1 MSYIINKRDGTQLTT
16 VLEGTTDT
24 TATSLTLVGQ
34 NYIGWGEIF
43 QENLVHLMENFAR
56 SAIPA
61 NALVGQLWFD
71 TTSKRLNVLVAED
84 LWRPLVTSVINT
96 LPPASPNVGD
106 FWYDTTRR
114 QLRVW
119 NSTAWQII
127 GPVYTATQGPTG
139 ANAISISDN
148 LNTPR
153 HVVSLESRGAT
164 FAIFNP
170 YTEFLTLA
178 DVDGFGNTIPRGF
191 SFRSNI
197 SSDVLFHGTVEN
209 SMTLQGISPDVFL
222 RGDQDDF
229 TTGNLNIINNG
240 GLWLGESSEA
250 RITYEPV
257 TNNVIFAVSKNE
269 TNFRLTGIY
278 NSGEKTLLQSN
289 VQSGM
294 LTVYDDP
301 VDSMGIST
309 KNYTD
314 NNITQAESRQNTN
327 LRNNVAAINN
337 SIGILTT
344 EINTVNNYAFN
355 NVTQINANLLLK
367 AAIAS
372 PTLTGVPAAPTAAAG
387 TNTTQLATTAF
398 VKTAVDAAVAQIPP
412 GIPTGGIILWSG
424 SVGAIPAGW
433 ALCNGSN
440 GTPDLR
446 SRFVVGAG
454 SAYNVNATGGTA
466 DAVVV
471 SHSHSITDPGHRHLM
486 PGDDQLAFANGAAGW
501 PARSAGG
508 FGYDARSVGGGGG
521 QIWLTSDST
530 IGISVNSAG
539 QSGVG
544 ANLPPYY
551 ALAYIMKTA

>member
-1 MSYIINKRDGTQLTT
+1 
-16 VLEGTTDT
+16 
-24 TATSLTLVGQ
+24 
-34 NYIGWGEIF
+34 
-43 QENLVHLMENFAR
+43 MENFAR
-56 SAIPA
+56 SALPA

-71 TTSKRLNVLVAED
+71 TTAKRLNVLVAED
-84 LWRPLVTSVINT
+84 LWRPLVTSVANT

-106 FWYDTTRR
+106 FWYDTTAR
-114 QLRVW
+114 QVKVW
-119 NSTAWQII
+119 NSTAWQIV
-127 GPVYTATQGPTG
+127 GPVYTAAQGPTG
-139 ANAISISDN
+139 ANAVSIADN
-148 LNTPR
+148 LGTPR

-170 YTEFLTLA
+170 YTEFLTLNEVA
-178 DVDGFGNTIPRGF
+178 GFGNSIPRGF

-197 SSDVLFHGTVEN
+197 STDVLFHGTVEN
-209 SMTLQGISPDVFL
+209 AMTLQSLTADTFV

-240 GLWLGESSEA
+240 GLWLGEQSEA
-250 RITYEPV
+250 RITYEPT

-269 TNFRLTGIY
+269 TNFRLTGLY
-278 NSGEKTLLQSN
+278 DGGEKNMLQSN
-289 VQSGM
+289 VQTGM

-314 NNITQAESRQNTN
+314 TKVTQAEQRQNTN
-327 LRNNVAAINN
+327 LVSNVN
-337 SIGILTT
+337 SINTTLGTLTT
-344 EINTVNNYAFN
+344 EINRVNNYAFN
-355 NVTQINANLLLK
+355 SVTQLTADVALR
-367 AAIAS
+367 ATIAS

-398 VKTAVDAAVAQIPP
+398 VKTAVDTAVALIPP

-424 SVGAIPAGW
+424 SVGAIPSGW
-433 ALCNGSN
+433 ALCNGTN

-454 SAYNVNATGGTA
+454 SAYNVAATGGSA
-466 DAVVV
+466 DSVVV
-471 SHSHSITDPGHRHLM
+471 AHSHSITDPGHTHQYNKWISDNAIDGPDSVTRYSGDIHLEIQ
-486 PGDDQLAFANGAAGW
+486 PTV
-501 PARSAGG
+501 SA
-508 FGYDARSVGGGGG
+508 
-521 QIWLTSDST
+521 TT
-530 IGISVNSAG
+530 GISVNSSG
-539 QSGVG
+539 QSGVN

>member
-16 VLEGTTDT
+16 VLDGTTDT

-34 NYIGWGEIF
+34 NYVGWGEIF

-56 SAIPA
+56 SALPA

-71 TTSKRLNVLVAED
+71 TTAKRLNVLAAED
-84 LWRPLVTSVINT
+84 LWRPLVTSVVNT

-119 NSTAWQII
+119 NSTAWQIV
-127 GPVYTATQGPTG
+127 GPVYTSTQGPTG
-139 ANAISISDN
+139 ANAISIADS

-178 DVDGFGNTIPRGF
+178 NVDGFGNTIPRGF

-209 SMTLQGISPDVFL
+209 SMTIQGISPDVFL
-222 RGDQDDF
+222 RGDQDDY

-240 GLWLGESSEA
+240 GLWLGGGSEA

-257 TNNVIFAVSKNE
+257 TNNVIFALSKEE
-269 TNFRLTGIY
+269 TNFRLTGLY
-278 NSGEKTLLQSN
+278 DGGEKTMLQSN
-289 VQSGM
+289 VQTGM

-314 NNITQAESRQNTN
+314 TNVSQAESRQNTN
-327 LRNNVAAINN
+327 LRNNVAAINTTL
-337 SIGILTT
+337 GTLTT

-355 NVTQINANLLLK
+355 SVTQLNADVALK

-372 PTLTGVPAAPTAAAG
+372 PTLTGVPAAPTATAG

-398 VKTAVDAAVAQIPP
+398 VKTAVDTAVATIPA

-454 SAYNVNATGGTA
+454 SAYNVAATGGSA
-466 DAVVV
+466 DSVVV
-471 SHSHSITDPGHRHLM
+471 SHSHSVTDPEHRHNS
-486 PGDDQLAFANGAAGW
+486 Q
-501 PARSAGG
+501 
-508 FGYDARSVGGGGG
+508 YDARTPSGIDYINQNSEIAGMGT
-521 QIWLTSDST
+521 QYTYPTTYST
-530 IGISVNSAG
+530 TGISVNSAG

>member
-16 VLEGTTDT
+16 VLDGTTNT

-56 SAIPA
+56 SALPA

-71 TTSKRLNVLVAED
+71 TTAKRLNVLVEED
-84 LWRPLVTSVINT
+84 LWRPLVTSVVNT

-114 QLRVW
+114 QVRVW
-119 NSTAWQII
+119 NSTAWQIV
-127 GPVYTATQGPTG
+127 GPTYTATQGPTG
-139 ANAISISDN
+139 ANAISIADS

-170 YTEFLTLA
+170 YTEFLTLNEVA
-178 DVDGFGNTIPRGF
+178 GFGNSIPRGF

-222 RGDQDDF
+222 RGDQDDY

-240 GLWLGESSEA
+240 GLWLGSGSEA
-250 RITYEPV
+250 RITYDPV
-257 TNNVIFAVSKNE
+257 TNNVIFALSKEE
-269 TNFRLTGIY
+269 TNFRLTGLY
-278 NSGEKTLLQSN
+278 DGGEKTMLQSN
-289 VQSGM
+289 VQTGM

-314 NNITQAESRQNTN
+314 NNIAQAESRQNTN
-327 LRNNVAAINN
+327 LRNNVAAINTTL
-337 SIGILTT
+337 GTLTT
-344 EINTVNNYAFN
+344 EINRVNNYAFN
-355 NVTQINANLLLK
+355 SVTQLTADVALR
-367 AAIAS
+367 ATIAS

-387 TNTTQLATTAF
+387 TNTTQLATTEF

-471 SHSHSITDPGHRHLM
+471 SHSHSITDPGHIHGAGITA
-486 PGDDQLAFANGAAGW
+486 PGVIAHAPTSSSIMGASSGIQGY
-501 PARSAGG
+501 RNYISSA
-508 FGYDARSVGGGGG
+508 V
-521 QIWLTSDST
+521 T
-530 IGISVNSAG
+530 GISVNSSG
-539 QSGVG
+539 QSGTN

>member
-43 QENLVHLMENFAR
+43 QENLVHLMENFAS
-56 SAIPA
+56 SALPA

-71 TTSKRLNVLVAED
+71 TTAKSLKVLVAED
-84 LWRPLVTSVINT
+84 LWRPLSTSAAGT

-106 FWYDTTRR
+106 FWYDTNTR
-114 QLRVW
+114 QVKVW
-119 NSTAWQII
+119 NSTVWQIV
-127 GPVYTATQGPTG
+127 GPVYTVQQGPTG
-139 ANAISISDN
+139 ANAVTIADS

-153 HVVSLESRGAT
+153 HAVTLETKGAT

-170 YTEFLTLA
+170 NPEFATLNE
-178 DVDGFGNTIPRGF
+178 VPGFGNTIPRGF

-197 SSDVLFHGTVEN
+197 STDVLFHGTVEN
-209 SMTLQGISPDVFL
+209 AMTLQGISPDVFV

-240 GLWLGESSEA
+240 GIWLGENSEA

-257 TNNVIFAVSKNE
+257 TNNVIFAVSKEE
-269 TNFRLTGIY
+269 TNFRLTGVY
-278 NSGEKTLLQSN
+278 NSGEKTMLQSN
-289 VQSGM
+289 VQTGM

-314 NNITQAESRQNTN
+314 NNITQAEGRQDTN
-327 LRNNVAAINN
+327 LRSNVAAINN

-344 EINTVNNYAFN
+344 EINRVNNYAFN
-355 NVTQINANLLLK
+355 SITQLNADVALR
-367 AAIAS
+367 ATIAS
-372 PTLTGVPAAPTAAAG
+372 PTLTGTPAAPTAAAG

-424 SVGAIPAGW
+424 SVGTIPTGW
-433 ALCNGSN
+433 ALCNGTN

-454 SAYNVNATGGTA
+454 SAYNVNATGGSA
-466 DAVVV
+466 NAVVV
-471 SHSHSITDPGHRHLM
+471 SHSHSITDPTHRHNSQYDGRT
-486 PGDDQLAFANGAAGW
+486 PSGIDGIGAGSEIGGMGGSYTF
-501 PARSAGG
+501 PTTYSA
-508 FGYDARSVGGGGG
+508 
-521 QIWLTSDST
+521 T
-530 IGISVNSAG
+530 GITVNSTG
-539 QSGVG
+539 QSGID

-551 ALAYIMKTA
+551 ALCYIMKTA

>member
-16 VLEGTTDT
+16 VLDGTTDT

-56 SAIPA
+56 SALPA

-71 TTSKRLNVLVAED
+71 TTAKRLNVLVAED
-84 LWRPLVTSVINT
+84 LWRPLVTSVVNT
-96 LPPASPNVGD
+96 LPPSNPNAGD
-106 FWYDTTRR
+106 FWYDTNTR
-114 QLRVW
+114 QVKVW
-119 NSTAWQII
+119 DSVKWQVV
-127 GPVYTATQGPTG
+127 GPVFTNAQGPTG
-139 ANAISISDN
+139 ANAISIADS
-148 LNTPR
+148 LNTARP
-153 HVVSLESRGAT
+153 VVALEARGAT

-170 YTEFLTLA
+170 YPEFLTLNE
-178 DVDGFGNTIPRGF
+178 VPGFGNTIPRGF

-209 SMTLQGISPDVFL
+209 AMTLQGIAPDVFL

-229 TTGNLNIINNG
+229 TTGNLNIVNDG
-240 GLWLGESSEA
+240 GLWLGANSEA
-250 RITYEPV
+250 RITVNPV
-257 TNNVIFAVSKNE
+257 TNNVVFALSTE
-269 TNFRLTGIY
+269 ATNFKLTGVFGG
-278 NSGEKTLLQSN
+278 GEKTLLQSN

-294 LTVYDDP
+294 LTVFDDP
-301 VDSMGIST
+301 IDSMGIST

-314 NNITQAESRQNTN
+314 NNITQAEQRQNTN
-327 LRNNVAAINN
+327 LVSNVNAINTTL
-337 SIGILTT
+337 GTLTT
-344 EINTVNNYAFN
+344 EINRVNNYAYN
-355 NVTQINANLLLK
+355 SITQINSDLTLK

-372 PTLTGVPAAPTAAAG
+372 PTFTGTPAAPTAAAG

-398 VKTAVDAAVAQIPP
+398 VKTAVDTAVALIPP

-424 SVGAIPAGW
+424 SVGAIPSGW
-433 ALCNGSN
+433 ALCNGQN

-466 DAVVV
+466 NAVVV
-471 SHSHSITDPGHRHLM
+471 SHTHSVTDPGHTHYQAGYNLSSP
-486 PGDDQLAFANGAAGW
+486 PGPIPWYNWGNNSYATNYPNTG
-501 PARSAGG
+501 SA
-508 FGYDARSVGGGGG
+508 V
-521 QIWLTSDST
+521 T
-530 IGISVNSAG
+530 GIAVNSTG
-539 QSGVG
+539 QSGID

>member
-1 MSYIINKRDGTQLTT
+1 MSYIINKRDGTQITT

-34 NYIGWGEIF
+34 NYVGWGEIF

-56 SAIPA
+56 SALPA

-71 TTSKRLNVLVAED
+71 TTAKRLNVLAAED
-84 LWRPLVTSVINT
+84 TWRPLVTSVVNT
-96 LPPASPNVGD
+96 NAPASPNVGD

-119 NSTAWQII
+119 NSTAWQIV
-127 GPVYTATQGPTG
+127 GPTYTATQGPTG
-139 ANAISISDN
+139 ANAISIADS

-170 YTEFLTLA
+170 YTEFLTLT
-178 DVDGFGNTIPRGF
+178 DVPGFGNTIPRGF

-197 SSDVLFHGTVEN
+197 SSDTLFHGTVEN
-209 SMTLQGISPDVFL
+209 AMTLRGISPDVFL
-222 RGDQDDF
+222 RGDQDDY

-240 GLWLGESSEA
+240 GVWLGANSEA
-250 RITYEPV
+250 RITVNPV
-257 TNNVIFAVSKNE
+257 TNNVVFALSTE
-269 TNFRLTGIY
+269 ATNFRLTGT
-278 NSGEKTLLQSN
+278 SDGGEKVLLQSN

-327 LRNNVAAINN
+327 LVSNVAAINTTL
-337 SIGILTT
+337 GTLTT
-344 EINTVNNYAFN
+344 EINRVNNYAFN
-355 NVTQINANLLLK
+355 SVTQLTADVALR
-367 AAIAS
+367 ATIAS

-424 SVGAIPAGW
+424 SVGAIPSGW
-433 ALCNGSN
+433 ALCNGTN

-446 SRFVVGAG
+446 SRFVIGAG
-454 SAYNVNATGGTA
+454 SAYNVAATGGSA
-466 DAVVV
+466 NAVVV
-471 SHSHSITDPGHRHLM
+471 SHSHSITDPGHFHSM
-486 PGDDQLAFANGAAGW
+486 AGVNGAFQSGPLAAMSSTFN
-501 PARSAGG
+501 PADTRNS
-508 FGYDARSVGGGGG
+508 
-521 QIWLTSDST
+521 TST
-530 IGISVNSAG
+530 RTTGIAVNSTG
-539 QSGVG
+539 QSGID

>member
-1 MSYIINKRDGTQLTT
+1 MSYIINKRDGTQITT

-56 SAIPA
+56 SALPA

-71 TTSKRLNVLVAED
+71 TTAKRLNVLVEED
-84 LWRPLVTSVINT
+84 LWRPLVTSVVNT

-106 FWYDTTRR
+106 FWYDTIRR
-114 QLRVW
+114 QVRIW
-119 NSTAWQII
+119 DSTKWQIV

-139 ANAISISDN
+139 ANAISIADS

-209 SMTLQGISPDVFL
+209 SMTLQGIAPDVFL

-229 TTGNLNIINNG
+229 TTGNLSIMNDG
-240 GLWLGESSEA
+240 GVWLGSNSEA
-250 RITYEPV
+250 RITVNPV
-257 TNNVIFAVSKNE
+257 TNNVVFALSTE
-269 TNFRLTGIY
+269 DTNFRLTGT
-278 NSGEKTLLQSN
+278 SDGGEKVLLQSN

-301 VDSMGIST
+301 INAMGIST

-314 NNITQAESRQNTN
+314 NNIAQAESRQDTN
-327 LRNNVAAINN
+327 LRSNVASINN
-337 SIGILTT
+337 NLGILTT
-344 EINTVNNYAFN
+344 ELNRVNNYAVN
-355 NVTQINANLLLK
+355 SITQLNSDVALK

-424 SVGAIPAGW
+424 SVGAIPSGW
-433 ALCNGSN
+433 ALCNGTN

-446 SRFVVGAG
+446 SRFVIGAG
-454 SAYNVNATGGTA
+454 SAYNVAATGGSA
-466 DAVVV
+466 NAVVV
-471 SHSHSITDPGHRHLM
+471 SHSHSVTDPGHIHSQAGYNLSSP
-486 PGDDQLAFANGAAGW
+486 PGPIPWYNWGNYAYATNYPNTG
-501 PARSAGG
+501 SA
-508 FGYDARSVGGGGG
+508 V
-521 QIWLTSDST
+521 T
-530 IGISVNSAG
+530 GIAVNSTG
-539 QSGVG
+539 QSGID

>member
-1 MSYIINKRDGTQLTT
+1 MSYIINKRDGTQITT

-56 SAIPA
+56 SALPA

-71 TTSKRLNVLVAED
+71 TTAKRLNVLVAED
-84 LWRPLVTSVINT
+84 VWRPLLTSVVNT
-96 LPPASPNVGD
+96 LSPDNPNVGD
-106 FWYDTTRR
+106 FWYDTNRR
-114 QLRVW
+114 QVRVW
-119 NSTAWQII
+119 NSTAWQIV
-127 GPVYTATQGPTG
+127 GPVYTSTQGPTG
-139 ANAISISDN
+139 ANAVSIADS

-170 YTEFLTLA
+170 YPEFLTLNE
-178 DVDGFGNTIPRGF
+178 VPGFGNTIPRGF

-197 SSDVLFHGTVEN
+197 SSDTLFHGTVEN
-209 SMTLQGISPDVFL
+209 AMTLRGIAPDVFL

-229 TTGNLNIINNG
+229 TTGNLNIINDG
-240 GLWLGESSEA
+240 GVWLGANSEA
-250 RITYEPV
+250 RITVNPV
-257 TNNVIFAVSKNE
+257 TNNVVFALSTEN
-269 TNFRLTGIY
+269 TNFRLIGTSDG
-278 NSGEKTLLQSN
+278 GEKIMLQSN

-314 NNITQAESRQNTN
+314 NNVTQAEQRQNTN
-327 LRNNVAAINN
+327 LVSNVAAINN
-337 SIGILTT
+337 SLGILTT
-344 EINTVNNYAFN
+344 EINRVNNYTVN
-355 NVTQINANLLLK
+355 SVTQLNVDLALR

-424 SVGAIPAGW
+424 SVGAIPTGW
-433 ALCNGSN
+433 ALCNGTN

-446 SRFVVGAG
+446 SRFVIGAG
-454 SAYNVNATGGTA
+454 STYNVAATGGSA
-466 DAVVV
+466 DSVVV
-471 SHSHSITDPGHRHLM
+471 AHSHSITDPGHFHTM
-486 PGDDQLAFANGAAGW
+486 GGVNGAFQSGPLAAMNSSSGDTRN
-501 PARSAGG
+501 A
-508 FGYDARSVGGGGG
+508 
-521 QIWLTSDST
+521 TST
-530 IGISVNSAG
+530 RTTGITVNSAG
-539 QSGVG
+539 QSGVN

>member
-1 MSYIINKRDGTQLTT
+1 MSYIINKRNGTQITT

-71 TTSKRLNVLVAED
+71 TTAKRLNVLVAED
-84 LWRPLVTSVINT
+84 LWRPLVTNVVNT
-96 LPPASPNVGD
+96 LPPDNPNVGD
-106 FWYDTTRR
+106 FWYDTNTR
-114 QLRVW
+114 QVKVW
-119 NSTAWQII
+119 DSIKWQVV
-127 GPVYTATQGPTG
+127 GPVFTNTQGPTG
-139 ANAISISDN
+139 ANAVSITDSF
-148 LNTPR
+148 NTARP
-153 HVVSLESRGAT
+153 VVALEARGAT

-170 YTEFLTLA
+170 YPEFLTLNE
-178 DVDGFGNTIPRGF
+178 VPGFGNAIPRGF

-197 SSDVLFHGTVEN
+197 NSDVLFHGTVQN
-209 SMTLQGISPDVFL
+209 SMTLQGISPNVFI

-229 TTGNLNIINNG
+229 TTGNLYIQNDG
-240 GLWLGESSEA
+240 GLWLGGQGEA
-250 RITYEPV
+250 RITYNPV
-257 TNNVIFAVSKNE
+257 INNVVFALSKNE
-269 TNFRLTGIY
+269 TNFRLSGVY
-278 NSGEKTLLQSN
+278 DGGEKIMLQSN

-301 VDSMGIST
+301 IDSMGIST

-314 NNITQAESRQNTN
+314 NNITQAEQRQNTN
-327 LRNNVAAINN
+327 LVSNVSAINN

-344 EINTVNNYAFN
+344 EINTVNNYVVN
-355 NVTQINANLLLK
+355 SVIQINANLALK
-367 AAIAS
+367 AAIEN
-372 PTLTGVPAAPTAAAG
+372 PTFTGVPAAPTAAAG

-471 SHSHSITDPGHRHLM
+471 SHSHSITDPGHVHYQDGYNLIGGSG
-486 PGDDQLAFANGAAGW
+486 PIPWYNWGNAYKSTNNPFTG
-501 PARSAGG
+501 SA
-508 FGYDARSVGGGGG
+508 V
-521 QIWLTSDST
+521 T
-530 IGISVNSAG
+530 GISVNSAG

>member
-16 VLEGTTDT
+16 VLDGTTNT

-34 NYIGWGEIF
+34 NYVGWGEIF

-71 TTSKRLNVLVAED
+71 TTAKRLNVLVAED
-84 LWRPLVTSVINT
+84 LWRPLVTSAVNT

-127 GPVYTATQGPTG
+127 GPVYTSTQGPTG
-139 ANAISISDN
+139 ANAVSIADS

-170 YTEFLTLA
+170 YTEFLTLNE
-178 DVDGFGNTIPRGF
+178 VPGFGNSIPRGF

-197 SSDVLFHGTVEN
+197 SSDTLFHGTVEN
-209 SMTLQGISPDVFL
+209 AMTLQGVSPNVFV

-229 TTGNLNIINNG
+229 ITGNLNIINNG
-240 GLWLGESSEA
+240 GLWLGGESEA
-250 RITYEPV
+250 RITYNPV
-257 TNNVIFAVSKNE
+257 INDVIFALSKDE
-269 TNFRLTGIY
+269 TNFRLTGVY
-278 NSGEKTLLQSN
+278 DGGEKIMLQSN
-289 VQSGM
+289 VQTGM
-294 LTVYDDP
+294 LTVYDNP
-301 VDSMGIST
+301 VDAMGIST

-314 NNITQAESRQNTN
+314 TTVTQAEQRQNTN
-327 LRNNVAAINN
+327 LVSNVNAINTTL
-337 SIGILTT
+337 GTLTT
-344 EINTVNNYAFN
+344 EINRVNNYAFN
-355 NVTQINANLLLK
+355 NITQLNSDVALR
-367 AAIAS
+367 ATIAS
-372 PTLTGVPAAPTAAAG
+372 PTFTGVPAAPTADAG
-387 TNTTQLATTAF
+387 TDTTQLATTAF
-398 VKTAVDAAVAQIPP
+398 VKTAVDAAVATIPP

-424 SVGAIPAGW
+424 SVGAIPTGW

-454 SAYNVNATGGTA
+454 SAYNVAATGGSA
-466 DAVVV
+466 DSVVPL
-471 SHSHSITDPGHRHLM
+471 HSHSITDPGHIHGAGITA
-486 PGDDQLAFANGAAGW
+486 PGTIAHAPTSSSIMGASSGIQGY
-501 PARSAGG
+501 RNYISSA
-508 FGYDARSVGGGGG
+508 V
-521 QIWLTSDST
+521 T
-530 IGISVNSAG
+530 GITVNSSG
-539 QSGVG
+539 QSGVN

-551 ALAYIMKTA
+551 ALAYIMKIA

>member
-1 MSYIINKRDGTQLTT
+1 MSYIINKRDGTQITT

-34 NYIGWGEIF
+34 NYVGWGEIF

-56 SAIPA
+56 SALPA

-71 TTSKRLNVLVAED
+71 TTAKRLNVLVEED
-84 LWRPLVTSVINT
+84 LWRPLVTSVVNT
-96 LPPASPNVGD
+96 NAPASPNVGD

-119 NSTAWQII
+119 NSTAWQIV
-127 GPVYTATQGPTG
+127 GPTYTATQGPTG
-139 ANAISISDN
+139 ANAISIADS

-178 DVDGFGNTIPRGF
+178 DVPGFGNTIPRGF

-197 SSDVLFHGTVEN
+197 SSDTLFHGTVEN
-209 SMTLQGISPDVFL
+209 AMTLQGISPDVFL
-222 RGDQDDF
+222 RGDQDDY
-229 TTGNLNIINNG
+229 TTGNLNIINDG
-240 GLWLGESSEA
+240 GVWLGANSEA
-250 RITYEPV
+250 RITVNPV
-257 TNNVIFAVSKNE
+257 TNNVVFALSMND
-269 TNFRLTGIY
+269 TNFRLTGT
-278 NSGEKTLLQSN
+278 SDGGEKVLLQSN

-327 LRNNVAAINN
+327 LVSNVAAINTTL
-337 SIGILTT
+337 GTLTT
-344 EINTVNNYAFN
+344 EINRVNNYAFN
-355 NVTQINANLLLK
+355 SVTQLNADVALK

-398 VKTAVDAAVAQIPP
+398 VKTAVDTAIATTPP

-424 SVGAIPAGW
+424 SVGAIPTGW

-446 SRFVVGAG
+446 SRFVIGAG
-454 SAYNVNATGGTA
+454 SAYNVAATGGSANT
-466 DAVVV
+466 VVV
-471 SHSHSITDPGHRHLM
+471 SHTHSVTDPGHSHIIT
-486 PGDDQLAFANGAAGW
+486 AISGAYATGA
-501 PARSAGG
+501 PTPIITSTSAAI
-508 FGYDARSVGGGGG
+508 F
-521 QIWLTSDST
+521 ST
-530 IGISVNSAG
+530 RNLPTNTNTTGISVNSTG
-539 QSGVG
+539 QSGID

>member
-16 VLEGTTDT
+16 VLDGTTNT

-56 SAIPA
+56 SALPA

-71 TTSKRLNVLVAED
+71 TTTKQLKVLAAED
-84 LWRPLVTSVINT
+84 LWRPIATSAT
-96 LPPASPNVGD
+96 GTSAPADPTVGD

-114 QLRVW
+114 QVRVW
-119 NSTAWQII
+119 DSTKWQVV
-127 GPVYTATQGPTG
+127 GPVYTFTQGPTG
-139 ANAISISDN
+139 ANAISIADS

-153 HVVSLESRGAT
+153 PVVSLESKGAT
-164 FAIFNP
+164 FAIFSP
-170 YTEFLTLA
+170 FYEFNTLA
-178 DVDGFGNTIPRGF
+178 NVDGFGNVIQRGF
-191 SFRSNI
+191 NFRSNI
-197 SSDVLFHGTVEN
+197 SSEVLFHGTVEN
-209 SMTLQGISPDVFL
+209 AMTLQGISPNVFI
-222 RGDQDDF
+222 RGDQDDY

-240 GLWLGESSEA
+240 GLWLGGESEA

-257 TNNVIFAVSKNE
+257 TNNVIFALSKNE
-269 TNFRLTGIY
+269 TNFRLTGLY
-278 NSGEKTLLQSN
+278 DGGEKTMLQSN

-314 NNITQAESRQNTN
+314 NNITQSEQRQNTN
-327 LRNNVAAINN
+327 LVSNVSAINTTL
-337 SIGILTT
+337 GTLTT
-344 EINTVNNYAFN
+344 EINRVNNYAFN
-355 NVTQINANLLLK
+355 SVTQLTADVALRAN
-367 AAIAS
+367 IAS
-372 PTLTGVPAAPTAAAG
+372 PSFSGTPAAPTAEAG

-424 SVGAIPAGW
+424 SVGAIPTGW

-454 SAYNVNATGGTA
+454 STYSVAATGGSA
-466 DAVVV
+466 DSVVV
-471 SHSHSITDPGHRHLM
+471 SHSHSVTDPGHIHGAGITA
-486 PGDDQLAFANGAAGW
+486 PGVIAHAPTSSSIMGASSGIQGY
-501 PARSAGG
+501 RNYISSA
-508 FGYDARSVGGGGG
+508 V
-521 QIWLTSDST
+521 T
-530 IGISVNSAG
+530 GITVNSTG
-539 QSGVG
+539 QTGSG

>member
-1 MSYIINKRDGTQLTT
+1 MSYIINKRDGTQITT

-34 NYIGWGEIF
+34 NYVGWGEIF

-56 SAIPA
+56 SALPA

-71 TTSKRLNVLVAED
+71 TTAKQLKVLVAED
-84 LWRPLVTSVINT
+84 LWRPLSTSAAGT
-96 LPPASPNVGD
+96 LPPASSNVGD
-106 FWYDTTRR
+106 FWYDTNTR
-114 QLRVW
+114 QVKVW
-119 NSTAWQII
+119 NSTSWQIV

-139 ANAISISDN
+139 ANAISIADS

-170 YTEFLTLA
+170 YPEFLTLNN
-178 DVDGFGNTIPRGF
+178 VPGFGNAIPRGF

-197 SSDVLFHGTVEN
+197 SSDTLFHGTVEN
-209 SMTLQGISPDVFL
+209 SMTLRGIAPDVFL

-229 TTGNLNIINNG
+229 TTGNLNIINDG
-240 GLWLGESSEA
+240 GVWLGSNSEA
-250 RITYEPV
+250 RITVNPV
-257 TNNVIFAVSKNE
+257 TNNVVFALSTE
-269 TNFRLTGIY
+269 ATNFRLTGT
-278 NSGEKTLLQSN
+278 SDGGEKVLLQSN

-301 VDSMGIST
+301 VDSMGVST

-314 NNITQAESRQNTN
+314 NNITQAEERQNTN

-344 EINTVNNYAFN
+344 EINRVNNYAFN
-355 NVTQINANLLLK
+355 GITQLNADVALK

-372 PTLTGVPAAPTAAAG
+372 PTFTGVPAAPTATAG

-398 VKTAVDAAVAQIPP
+398 VKTAVDTAIATTPP

-424 SVGAIPAGW
+424 SVGAIPTGW

-446 SRFVVGAG
+446 SRFVIGAG
-454 SAYNVNATGGTA
+454 SAYSVNGTGGSA
-466 DAVVV
+466 DSVVV
-471 SHSHSITDPGHRHLM
+471 SHSHSMTDPGHSHTFKSPTGVAL
-486 PGDDQLAFANGAAGW
+486 NGSYG
-501 PARSAGG
+501 
-508 FGYDARSVGGGGG
+508 
-521 QIWLTSDST
+521 
-530 IGISVNSAG
+530 GISVFAKGINPNNIADNINLATTGITVNSAG

>member
-1 MSYIINKRDGTQLTT
+1 MSYIINKRDGTQITT

-34 NYIGWGEIF
+34 NYVGWGEIF

-56 SAIPA
+56 SALPA

-71 TTSKRLNVLVAED
+71 TTAKRLNVLVEED
-84 LWRPLVTSVINT
+84 LWRPLVTSVVNT
-96 LPPASPNVGD
+96 NAPASPNVGD

-114 QLRVW
+114 QVRVW
-119 NSTAWQII
+119 NSTAWQIV

-139 ANAISISDN
+139 ANAISIADS

-178 DVDGFGNTIPRGF
+178 DVPGFGNTIPRGF

-197 SSDVLFHGTVEN
+197 NSDTLFHGTVEN
-209 SMTLQGISPDVFL
+209 AMTLRGISPDVFL
-222 RGDQDDF
+222 RGDQDDY
-229 TTGNLNIINNG
+229 TTGNLNIINDG
-240 GLWLGESSEA
+240 GVWLGANSEA
-250 RITYEPV
+250 RITVNPV
-257 TNNVIFAVSKNE
+257 TNNVVFALSMND
-269 TNFRLTGIY
+269 TNFRLTGT
-278 NSGEKTLLQSN
+278 SDGGEKVLLQSN

-327 LRNNVAAINN
+327 LVSNVAAINTTL
-337 SIGILTT
+337 GTLTT
-344 EINTVNNYAFN
+344 EINRVNNYAFN
-355 NVTQINANLLLK
+355 SVTQLNADVALK

-372 PTLTGVPAAPTAAAG
+372 PTLTGVPAAPTATAG

-398 VKTAVDAAVAQIPP
+398 VKTAVDTAVATIPA

-424 SVGAIPAGW
+424 SVGAIPTGW

-446 SRFVVGAG
+446 SRFVIGAG
-454 SAYNVNATGGTA
+454 SAYNVAATGGSA
-466 DAVVV
+466 DSVVPL
-471 SHSHSITDPGHRHLM
+471 HSHSVTDPGHAHTVT
-486 PGDDQLAFANGAAGW
+486 QGATVSGTT
-501 PARSAGG
+501 PRQ
-508 FGYDARSVGGGGG
+508 RIRV
-521 QIWLTSDST
+521 LSDTATTGVSDPT
-530 IGISVNSAG
+530 NTNTTGITVNSSG
-539 QSGVG
+539 QSGID

>member
-1 MSYIINKRDGTQLTT
+1 MSYIINKRDGTQITT

-34 NYIGWGEIF
+34 NYVGWGEIF

-56 SAIPA
+56 SALPA

-71 TTSKRLNVLVAED
+71 TTAKRLNVLVEED
-84 LWRPLVTSVINT
+84 LWRPLVTSVVNT
-96 LPPASPNVGD
+96 NAPASPNVGD

-114 QLRVW
+114 QVRVW
-119 NSTAWQII
+119 NSTAWQIV

-139 ANAISISDN
+139 ANAISIADS

-178 DVDGFGNTIPRGF
+178 DVPGFGNTIPRGF

-197 SSDVLFHGTVEN
+197 NSDTLFHGTVEN
-209 SMTLQGISPDVFL
+209 AMTLRGISPDVFL
-222 RGDQDDF
+222 RGDQDDY
-229 TTGNLNIINNG
+229 TTGNLNIINDG
-240 GLWLGESSEA
+240 GVWLGANSEA
-250 RITYEPV
+250 RITVNPV
-257 TNNVIFAVSKNE
+257 TNNVVFALSMND
-269 TNFRLTGIY
+269 TNFRLTGT
-278 NSGEKTLLQSN
+278 SDGGEKVLLQSN

-327 LRNNVAAINN
+327 LVSNVAAINTTL
-337 SIGILTT
+337 GTLTT

-355 NVTQINANLLLK
+355 SVTQLNADVALK

-372 PTLTGVPAAPTAAAG
+372 PTLTGVPAAPTATAG

-398 VKTAVDAAVAQIPP
+398 VKTAVDTAVATIPA

-424 SVGAIPAGW
+424 SVGAIPTGW

-446 SRFVVGAG
+446 SRFVIGAG
-454 SAYNVNATGGTA
+454 SAYNVAATGGSANT
-466 DAVVV
+466 VVV
-471 SHSHSITDPGHRHLM
+471 SHTHSVTDPGHAHTVTQGATVSGTTPRQRIRVL
-486 PGDDQLAFANGAAGW
+486 GDTATTG
-501 PARSAGG
+501 
-508 FGYDARSVGGGGG
+508 V
-521 QIWLTSDST
+521 SDPT
-530 IGISVNSAG
+530 NTNTTGITVNSAG
-539 QSGVG
+539 QSGID

>member
-1 MSYIINKRDGTQLTT
+1 MSYIINKRNGTQITT

-71 TTSKRLNVLVAED
+71 TTDKRLNVLVDED
-84 LWRPLVTSVINT
+84 LWRPLVTSVANT
-96 LPPASPNVGD
+96 LPPDNPNVGD

-114 QLRVW
+114 QVRVW
-119 NSTAWQII
+119 NSTAWQIV

-139 ANAISISDN
+139 ANAVSIADS

-170 YTEFLTLA
+170 YTEFLTLN
-178 DVDGFGNTIPRGF
+178 DVPGFGNTIPQGF

-197 SSDVLFHGTVEN
+197 NTDVMFHGTVEN
-209 SMTLQGISPDVFL
+209 SMTLQGISPNVFI

-229 TTGNLNIINNG
+229 TTGNLSIQNDG
-240 GLWLGESSEA
+240 GVWLGANSEA
-250 RITYEPV
+250 RITVNPV
-257 TNNVIFAVSKNE
+257 TNNVVFALSTE
-269 TNFRLTGIY
+269 ATNLRLTGMFDG
-278 NSGEKTLLQSN
+278 GEKIMLQSN

-301 VDSMGIST
+301 VDAMGIST

-314 NNITQAESRQNTN
+314 TTVTQAEQRQNTN
-327 LRNNVAAINN
+327 LVSNVAAINN
-337 SIGILTT
+337 SLGILTT
-344 EINTVNNYAFN
+344 EINRVNNYAVN
-355 NVTQINANLLLK
+355 SVTQLNSDLTLK

-372 PTLTGVPAAPTAAAG
+372 PTFTGVPAAPTAAAG
-387 TNTTQLATTAF
+387 TDTTQLATTAF
-398 VKTAVDAAVAQIPP
+398 VKTAVDTAIATTPA

-424 SVGAIPAGW
+424 SVGAIPSGW

-454 SAYNVNATGGTA
+454 STYNVAATGGTA
-466 DAVVV
+466 NAVVV
-471 SHSHSITDPGHRHLM
+471 AHSHSITDPGHSHIGGAEYDSINGNPVDTPYPNLVR
-486 PGDDQLAFANGAAGW
+486 GSSSANTTG
-501 PARSAGG
+501 
-508 FGYDARSVGGGGG
+508 
-521 QIWLTSDST
+521 IT
-530 IGISVNSAG
+530 INSSG
-539 QSGVG
+539 QSGID

>member
-1 MSYIINKRDGTQLTT
+1 MSYIINKRDGTQITT

-56 SAIPA
+56 SALPA

-71 TTSKRLNVLVAED
+71 TTAKRLNVLVEED
-84 LWRPLVTSVINT
+84 LWRPVATSVVNT

-114 QLRVW
+114 QLRLW
-119 NSTAWQII
+119 NSTAWQIV

-139 ANAISISDN
+139 ANAVSIADS
-148 LNTPR
+148 LNTSRP
-153 HVVSLESRGAT
+153 VVALEASGAT
-164 FAIFNP
+164 FSIFNP
-170 YTEFLTLA
+170 YPEFLTLA
-178 DVDGFGNTIPRGF
+178 DVPGFGNTIPRGF

-197 SSDVLFHGTVEN
+197 SSEVLFHGTVEN
-209 SMTLQGISPDVFL
+209 AMTLQGISPDTFI
-222 RGDQDDF
+222 RGDEDDF
-229 TTGNLNIINNG
+229 TDGNLYIRNNN
-240 GLWLGESSEA
+240 GLWLGLSGEA

-257 TNNVIFAVSKNE
+257 TNNVIFAISKNE
-269 TNFRLTGIY
+269 TNFRLTGLY
-278 NSGEKTLLQSN
+278 DGGEKTMLQSN

-301 VDSMGIST
+301 VDSMGVST

-314 NNITQAESRQNTN
+314 NNITQAEQRQNTN
-327 LRNNVAAINN
+327 LVSNVSAINN

-344 EINTVNNYAFN
+344 EINRVNNYAYN
-355 NVTQINANLLLK
+355 NITQLNADVALR
-367 AAIAS
+367 ATIAS
-372 PTLTGVPAAPTAAAG
+372 PTFTGTPAAPTAAAG
-387 TNTTQLATTAF
+387 TDTTQLATTAF
-398 VKTAVDAAVAQIPP
+398 VKTAVDNAIALIPP

-424 SVGAIPAGW
+424 SVGAIPTGW
-433 ALCNGSN
+433 ALCNGTN

-454 SAYNVNATGGTA
+454 STYDVAATGGSA
-466 DAVVV
+466 NAVVV
-471 SHSHSITDPGHRHLM
+471 SHSHTISDPGHAHSITAYT
-486 PGDDQLAFANGAAGW
+486 P
-501 PARSAGG
+501 
-508 FGYDARSVGGGGG
+508 GGGTGLH
-521 QIWLTSDST
+521 QAF
-530 IGISVNSAG
+530 NSAG
-539 QSGVG
+539 LVSGTGSAVTGITVNSSGQSGIN

>member
-1 MSYIINKRDGTQLTT
+1 MSYIINKRDGTQITT

-71 TTSKRLNVLVAED
+71 TTAKRLNVLVAED
-84 LWRPLVTSVINT
+84 LWRPLVTNVVNT
-96 LPPASPNVGD
+96 LPPDNPNVGD

-114 QLRVW
+114 QVRVW
-119 NSTAWQII
+119 NSSAWQIV

-139 ANAISISDN
+139 ANAVSIADS

-170 YTEFLTLA
+170 YTEFLTLN
-178 DVDGFGNTIPRGF
+178 DVPGFGNTIPQGF

-197 SSDVLFHGTVEN
+197 SSDTLFHGTVEN
-209 SMTLQGISPDVFL
+209 AMTLRGIAPDVFI

-229 TTGNLNIINNG
+229 TTGNLSIQNDG
-240 GLWLGESSEA
+240 GVWLGSNSEA
-250 RITYEPV
+250 RITVNPV
-257 TNNVIFAVSKNE
+257 TNNVVFALSTE
-269 TNFRLTGIY
+269 ATNFRLTGTFDG
-278 NSGEKTLLQSN
+278 GEKTLLQSN

-314 NNITQAESRQNTN
+314 NNVTQAEQRQNTN

-337 SIGILTT
+337 SLGILTT
-344 EINTVNNYAFN
+344 EINRVNNYTVN
-355 NVTQINANLLLK
+355 SVTQLNADLALR

-372 PTLTGVPAAPTAAAG
+372 PTFTGVPAAPTAAAG

-398 VKTAVDAAVAQIPP
+398 VRTAVDAAVALIPP

-424 SVGAIPAGW
+424 SVGAIPTGW
-433 ALCNGSN
+433 ALCNGQN

-454 SAYNVNATGGTA
+454 SAYNVNATGGSA
-466 DAVVV
+466 NAVVV
-471 SHSHSITDPGHRHLM
+471 SHTHSVTDPGHAHQMSRVLT
-486 PGDDQLAFANGAAGW
+486 DLNV
-501 PARSAGG
+501 
-508 FGYDARSVGGGGG
+508 DARFDAVS
-521 QIWLTSDST
+521 LRATSDDAEYTNRNTESAATGITINST
-530 IGISVNSAG
+530 G
-539 QSGVG
+539 QSGID

>member
-1 MSYIINKRDGTQLTT
+1 MSYIINKRNGTQITT

-71 TTSKRLNVLVAED
+71 TTDKRLNVLVDED
-84 LWRPLVTSVINT
+84 LWRPLVTSVVNT
-96 LPPASPNVGD
+96 LPPDSPNVGD

-114 QLRVW
+114 QVRVW
-119 NSTAWQII
+119 NSTAWQIV

-139 ANAISISDN
+139 ANAISIADS

-170 YTEFLTLA
+170 YTEFLTLN
-178 DVDGFGNTIPRGF
+178 DVPGFGNTIPRGF

-197 SSDVLFHGTVEN
+197 NTDVMFHGTVEN
-209 SMTLQGISPDVFL
+209 SMTLQGISPNVFI
-222 RGDQDDF
+222 RGDQDDI
-229 TTGNLNIINNG
+229 TVGNLNIINDG
-240 GLWLGESSEA
+240 GVWLGANSEA
-250 RITYEPV
+250 RITVNPV
-257 TNNVIFAVSKNE
+257 TNNVVFALSTE
-269 TNFRLTGIY
+269 ATNLRLTGTFDG
-278 NSGEKTLLQSN
+278 GEKTLLQSN

-314 NNITQAESRQNTN
+314 TNVTQAEQRQNTN

-337 SIGILTT
+337 SLGILTT
-344 EINTVNNYAFN
+344 EINRVNNYAVN
-355 NVTQINANLLLK
+355 SVTQLNADLTLK

-372 PTLTGVPAAPTAAAG
+372 PTFTGVPAAPTAAAG
-387 TNTTQLATTAF
+387 TDTTQLATTAF
-398 VKTAVDAAVAQIPP
+398 VKAAVDTAVATIPPP

-424 SVGAIPAGW
+424 SVGAIPTGW
-433 ALCNGSN
+433 ALCNGTN

-454 SAYNVNATGGTA
+454 SAYNVNATGGSA
-466 DAVVV
+466 NAVVV
-471 SHSHSITDPGHRHLM
+471 SHTHSVTDPGHFHTM
-486 PGDDQLAFANGAAGW
+486 AGVNGAFQSGPLAAMSHNTN
-501 PARSAGG
+501 PADTRNA
-508 FGYDARSVGGGGG
+508 
-521 QIWLTSDST
+521 TST
-530 IGISVNSAG
+530 VATGIAVNSTG
-539 QSGVG
+539 QSGID

>member
-16 VLEGTTDT
+16 VLDGTTDT

-34 NYIGWGEIF
+34 NYVGWGEIF

-56 SAIPA
+56 SALPA

-71 TTSKRLNVLVAED
+71 TTAKRLNVLAAED
-84 LWRPLVTSVINT
+84 LWRPLVTSVVNT

-119 NSTAWQII
+119 NSTAWQIV
-127 GPVYTATQGPTG
+127 GPTYTATQGPTG
-139 ANAISISDN
+139 ANAISIADS

-170 YTEFLTLA
+170 YTEFLTLNEVA
-178 DVDGFGNTIPRGF
+178 GFGNTIPRGF

-197 SSDVLFHGTVEN
+197 SSDTLFHGTVEN
-209 SMTLQGISPDVFL
+209 AMTLRGISPDVFL
-222 RGDQDDF
+222 RGDQDDY

-240 GLWLGESSEA
+240 GVWLGSNSEA
-250 RITYEPV
+250 RITVNPV
-257 TNNVIFAVSKNE
+257 TNNVVFALSTE
-269 TNFRLTGIY
+269 ATNFRLTGTFDG
-278 NSGEKTLLQSN
+278 GEKVLLQSN

-314 NNITQAESRQNTN
+314 NNIAQAESRQDTN
-327 LRNNVAAINN
+327 LRSNVASINN
-337 SIGILTT
+337 NLGILTT
-344 EINTVNNYAFN
+344 ELNRVNNYAVN
-355 NVTQINANLLLK
+355 SITQLNSDVALK

-433 ALCNGSN
+433 ALCNGTN

-446 SRFVVGAG
+446 SRFVIGAG
-454 SAYNVNATGGTA
+454 SAYNVAATGGSA
-466 DAVVV
+466 NAVVV
-471 SHSHSITDPGHRHLM
+471 SHSHSVTDPGHLHSQAGYNLSSP
-486 PGDDQLAFANGAAGW
+486 PGPIPWYNWGNNSYATNYPNTG
-501 PARSAGG
+501 SA
-508 FGYDARSVGGGGG
+508 V
-521 QIWLTSDST
+521 T
-530 IGISVNSAG
+530 GIAVNSTG
-539 QSGVG
+539 QSGID

>member
-1 MSYIINKRDGTQLTT
+1 MSYIINKRDGTQITT

-56 SAIPA
+56 SALPA

-71 TTSKRLNVLVAED
+71 TTAKRLNVLVEED
-84 LWRPLVTSVINT
+84 LWRPLVTSVVNT

-106 FWYDTTRR
+106 FWYDTIRR
-114 QLRVW
+114 QVRIW
-119 NSTAWQII
+119 DSTKWQIV

-139 ANAISISDN
+139 ANAISIADS

-178 DVDGFGNTIPRGF
+178 DVPGFGNTIPRGF

-209 SMTLQGISPDVFL
+209 SMTLQGIAPDVFL

-229 TTGNLNIINNG
+229 TTGNLSIMNDG
-240 GLWLGESSEA
+240 GVWLGSNSEA
-250 RITYEPV
+250 RITVNPV
-257 TNNVIFAVSKNE
+257 TNNVVFALSTE
-269 TNFRLTGIY
+269 DTNFRLTGT
-278 NSGEKTLLQSN
+278 SDGGEKVLLQSN

-301 VDSMGIST
+301 VNAMGIST

-314 NNITQAESRQNTN
+314 NNIAQAESRQDTN
-327 LRNNVAAINN
+327 LRSNVASINN
-337 SIGILTT
+337 NLGILTT
-344 EINTVNNYAFN
+344 ELNRVNNYAVN
-355 NVTQINANLLLK
+355 SITQLNSDVALK

-433 ALCNGSN
+433 ALCNGTN

-446 SRFVVGAG
+446 SRFVIGAG
-454 SAYNVNATGGTA
+454 SAYNVAATGGSANT
-466 DAVVV
+466 VVV
-471 SHSHSITDPGHRHLM
+471 SHTHSVTDPGHAHTVT
-486 PGDDQLAFANGAAGW
+486 QGATVSGTT
-501 PARSAGG
+501 PRQ
-508 FGYDARSVGGGGG
+508 RIRV
-521 QIWLTSDST
+521 LSDTATTGVSDPT
-530 IGISVNSAG
+530 NTNTTGITVNSAG
-539 QSGVG
+539 QSGID

>member
-1 MSYIINKRDGTQLTT
+1 MSYIINKRNGTQITT

-71 TTSKRLNVLVAED
+71 TTDKRLNVLVAED
-84 LWRPLVTSVINT
+84 SWRPLVTSVVNT
-96 LPPASPNVGD
+96 LSPDNPNVGD

-114 QLRVW
+114 QVRVW
-119 NSTAWQII
+119 NSTAWQIV

-139 ANAISISDN
+139 ANAVSIADS

-170 YTEFLTLA
+170 YTEFLTLNEVA
-178 DVDGFGNTIPRGF
+178 GFGNSIPRGF

-197 SSDVLFHGTVEN
+197 NTDVMFHGTVEN
-209 SMTLQGISPDVFL
+209 SMTLQGISPNVFI

-229 TTGNLNIINNG
+229 TTGNLSIQNDG
-240 GLWLGESSEA
+240 GVWLGANSEA
-250 RITYEPV
+250 RITVNPV
-257 TNNVIFAVSKNE
+257 TNNVVFALSTE
-269 TNFRLTGIY
+269 ATNFRLTGTFDG
-278 NSGEKTLLQSN
+278 GEKTLLQSN

-301 VDSMGIST
+301 VDAMGIST

-314 NNITQAESRQNTN
+314 TNVTQAEQRQNTN
-327 LRNNVAAINN
+327 LVSNVNAINN
-337 SIGILTT
+337 SLGILTT
-344 EINTVNNYAFN
+344 EINRVNNYAVN
-355 NVTQINANLLLK
+355 SVTQLNSDLTLK

-372 PTLTGVPAAPTAAAG
+372 PTFTGVPAAPTAAAG
-387 TNTTQLATTAF
+387 TDTTQLATTAF
-398 VKTAVDAAVAQIPP
+398 VKAAVDTAIATTPP

-424 SVGAIPAGW
+424 SVGAIPSGW

-454 SAYNVNATGGTA
+454 SAYNVAATGGSA
-466 DAVVV
+466 NSVVI
-471 SHSHSITDPGHRHLM
+471 SHTHSITDPGHNHDYRI
-486 PGDDQLAFANGAAGW
+486 GQ
-501 PARSAGG
+501 SAGTLSPAIG
-508 FGYDARSVGGGGG
+508 GWSFVGTYLATKYNNFI
-521 QIWLTSDST
+521 QSAST
-530 IGISVNSAG
+530 GITVNSSG
-539 QSGVG
+539 QSGID

>member
-16 VLEGTTDT
+16 ILDGTTDT

-56 SAIPA
+56 SALPA

-71 TTSKRLNVLVAED
+71 TTAKQLKVLVAED
-84 LWRPLVTSVINT
+84 LWRPLVTSVVNT
-96 LPPASPNVGD
+96 IPPDSPNVGD

-114 QLRVW
+114 QVRVW
-119 NSTAWQII
+119 NSTEWQIV

-139 ANAISISDN
+139 ANAISIADS

-170 YTEFLTLA
+170 YTEFLTLNEVA
-178 DVDGFGNTIPRGF
+178 GFGNSIPRGF

-197 SSDVLFHGTVEN
+197 SSDTLFHGTVEN

-222 RGDQDDF
+222 RGDQDDY
-229 TTGNLNIINNG
+229 TTGNLNIINDG
-240 GLWLGESSEA
+240 GVWLGANSEA
-250 RITYEPV
+250 RITVNPV
-257 TNNVIFAVSKNE
+257 TNNVVFALSTE
-269 TNFRLTGIY
+269 ATNFRLTGTY
-278 NSGEKTLLQSN
+278 DGGEKVLLQSN

-314 NNITQAESRQNTN
+314 NNIAQAESRQNTN
-327 LRNNVAAINN
+327 LRSNVAAINTTL
-337 SIGILTT
+337 GTLTT
-344 EINTVNNYAFN
+344 EINRVNNYAYN
-355 NVTQINANLLLK
+355 SVTQLTADVALR
-367 AAIAS
+367 ATIAS

-398 VKTAVDAAVAQIPP
+398 VKTAVDTAIATTPA

-424 SVGAIPAGW
+424 SVGAIPTGW

-454 SAYNVNATGGTA
+454 SAYNVAATGGSA

-471 SHSHSITDPGHRHLM
+471 AHSHSVTDPGHTHT
-486 PGDDQLAFANGAAGW
+486 LASGRNLLGAGT
-501 PARSAGG
+501 STFNGG
-508 FGYDARSVGGGGG
+508 FTGSGVA
-521 QIWLTSDST
+521 LTTSGISAAT
-530 IGISVNSAG
+530 TGISVNSAG
-539 QSGVG
+539 QTGVG

>member
-1 MSYIINKRDGTQLTT
+1 MSYIINKRDGTQITT
-16 VLEGTTDT
+16 IIEGTTNT

-56 SAIPA
+56 SALPA

-71 TTSKRLNVLVAED
+71 TTAKRLNVLVAED
-84 LWRPLVTSVINT
+84 LWRPLVTSVVNT

-106 FWYDTTRR
+106 FWYDTTAR
-114 QLRVW
+114 QVKIW
-119 NSTAWQII
+119 DSAKWQVI
-127 GPVYTATQGPTG
+127 GPVYTVTQGPTG
-139 ANAISISDN
+139 ANAISIADS

-178 DVDGFGNTIPRGF
+178 DVPGFGNTIPQGF

-197 SSDVLFHGTVEN
+197 SSDTLFHGTVEN
-209 SMTLQGISPDVFL
+209 SMTLQGISPNVFI

-240 GLWLGESSEA
+240 GVWLGESSEA

-269 TNFRLTGIY
+269 TNFRLTGLY
-278 NSGEKTLLQSN
+278 DGGEKTMLQSN

-294 LTVYDDP
+294 LTVYGDP
-301 VDSMGIST
+301 LVPTGIST

-327 LRNNVAAINN
+327 LVSNVSAINN

-372 PTLTGVPAAPTAAAG
+372 PTFTGVPAAPTAAIGA
-387 TNTTQLATTAF
+387 NTTQLATTAF

-454 SAYNVNATGGTA
+454 SAYNVNGTGGSA
-466 DAVVV
+466 NAVVV
-471 SHSHSITDPGHRHLM
+471 SHSHSITDPGHSHRIYQSHESGGSHDYATY
-486 PGDDQLAFANGAAGW
+486 PQTDATGPFFYNTEPIEAAF
-501 PARSAGG
+501 
-508 FGYDARSVGGGGG
+508 
-521 QIWLTSDST
+521 T
-530 IGISVNSAG
+530 GIAVNSAG
-539 QSGVG
+539 QSGID

>member
-71 TTSKRLNVLVAED
+71 TTAKRLNVLVAED
-84 LWRPLVTSVINT
+84 LWRPLVTSVVNT

-114 QLRVW
+114 QVRVW
-119 NSTAWQII
+119 NSTAWQIV

-139 ANAISISDN
+139 ANAVSIADS

-170 YTEFLTLA
+170 YTEFLTLNEVA
-178 DVDGFGNTIPRGF
+178 GFGNTIPRGF

-209 SMTLQGISPDVFL
+209 AMTLQGIAPDVFL
-222 RGDQDDF
+222 RGDRDDF

-240 GLWLGESSEA
+240 GVWLGGNSEA
-250 RITYEPV
+250 RITVNPV
-257 TNNVIFAVSKNE
+257 NNNVVFALSTE
-269 TNFRLTGIY
+269 ATNFRLTGIFDG
-278 NSGEKTLLQSN
+278 GEKTLLQSN

-314 NNITQAESRQNTN
+314 TNVTQAEQRQNTN
-327 LRNNVAAINN
+327 LVSNVNAINN
-337 SIGILTT
+337 SLGILTT
-344 EINTVNNYAFN
+344 EINRVNNYAVN
-355 NVTQINANLLLK
+355 SVTQLNSDLTLK

-372 PTLTGVPAAPTAAAG
+372 PTFTGVPAAPTAAAG
-387 TNTTQLATTAF
+387 TDTTQLATTAF

-424 SVGAIPAGW
+424 SVGAIPTGW

-454 SAYNVNATGGTA
+454 SAYNVAATGGSA
-466 DAVVV
+466 NAVVV
-471 SHSHSITDPGHRHLM
+471 SHTHSITDPGHVHNIL
-486 PGDDQLAFANGAAGW
+486 PTGSGGSPAAGNFLQGTAIQF
-501 PARSAGG
+501 PYGSLNTGG
-508 FGYDARSVGGGGG
+508 A
-521 QIWLTSDST
+521 TT
-530 IGISVNSAG
+530 GISVNSTG
-539 QSGVG
+539 QSGID

>member
-1 MSYIINKRDGTQLTT
+1 MSYIINKRDGTQITT
-16 VLEGTTDT
+16 IIEGTTDT

-56 SAIPA
+56 SALPA
-61 NALVGQLWFD
+61 NALTGQLWFD
-71 TTSKRLNVLVAED
+71 TTAKRLNVLVEED
-84 LWRPLVTSVINT
+84 VWRPLATSVVNT
-96 LPPASPNVGD
+96 LPPANPNVGD
-106 FWYDTTRR
+106 FWYDTNRR
-114 QLRVW
+114 QVRIW
-119 NSTAWQII
+119 DSTKWQIV

-139 ANAISISDN
+139 ANAISIADS

-170 YTEFLTLA
+170 YPEFLTLN
-178 DVDGFGNTIPRGF
+178 DVAGFGNTIPSGF

-209 SMTLQGISPDVFL
+209 SMTLQGIAPDVFI

-229 TTGNLNIINNG
+229 TAGNLSIINNG
-240 GLWLGESSEA
+240 GVWLGANSEA
-250 RITYEPV
+250 RITVNPV
-257 TNNVIFAVSKNE
+257 TNNVVFALATND
-269 TNFRLTGIY
+269 TNFRLTGT
-278 NSGEKTLLQSN
+278 SDGGEKVLLQSN

-301 VDSMGIST
+301 VDSMGVST

-314 NNITQAESRQNTN
+314 NNITQAEQRQNTN

-344 EINTVNNYAFN
+344 EINRVNNYAFN
-355 NVTQINANLLLK
+355 SITQLNADVALK
-367 AAIAS
+367 ASIAS

-424 SVGAIPAGW
+424 SVGAIPTGW
-433 ALCNGSN
+433 ALCNGTN

-454 SAYNVNATGGTA
+454 SAYNVAATGGSA
-466 DAVVV
+466 DSVVPL
-471 SHSHSITDPGHRHLM
+471 HSHSITDPGHTHTYITKGATNSGM
-486 PGDDQLAFANGAAGW
+486 DQWNGI
-501 PARSAGG
+501 
-508 FGYDARSVGGGGG
+508 VGRLG
-521 QIWLTSDST
+521 QIPTSSAT
-530 IGISVNSAG
+530 TGITVNSTG
-539 QSGVG
+539 QSGVN